1 MLIAKTNK
9 ELKKFLE
16 NSDINQKI
24 GFVPTMGALHLGHLK
39 LIEKSK
45 KENLFTVVS
54 IFVNPKQFNNKEDF
68 NKYPITI
75 NEDIELLKSV
85 NCDLLYIPTYEEIYP
100 SGMTNVDIPLHNLDK
115 VYEGEKRP
123 GHFAG
128 VAAVVHRLFS
138 LVEPH
143 KAFFGLKD
151 FQQCLVIKNLR
162 DQYFKNIRLKFCPT
176 IREKSGLAMSS
187 RNERLSPEARKKA
200 ALIFEI
206 LTKAKEIFQNESIT
220 ETIRFV
226 EKSFKK
232 HPEFELEYFEIADE
246 ETLLSAKTKDTTKKY
261 RGFIA
266 VFIEKI
272 RLIDNISL
280 N

>member
-16 NSDINQKI
+16 NPDINQKI

-75 NEDIELLKSV
+75 NEDIELLKSI

-100 SGMTNVDIPLHNLDK
+100 NGLTNIEIPLHDLDK
-115 VYEGEKRP
+115 VFEGEKRP

-162 DQYFKNIRLKFCPT
+162 DQYFKKIKLKFCPT

-187 RNERLSPEARKKA
+187 RNKRLSKEGLKVASNIYKA
-200 ALIFEI
+200 M
-206 LTKAKEIFQNESIT
+206 KE
-220 ETIRFV
+220 V
-226 EKSFKK
+226 KSNFNK
-232 HPEFELEYFEIADE
+232 IDIN
-246 ETLLSAKTKDTTKKY
+246 
-261 RGFIA
+261 IA
-266 VFIEKI
+266 VSEGLKLLKQYPIEIDYFSVANKHTLKPNKQWMPSRNNI
-272 RLIDNISL
+272 LLVAVIIEDVRLIDNMVI
-280 N
+280 

>member
-9 ELKKFLE
+9 ELRKFLE
-16 NSDINQKI
+16 NREMNQKI
-24 GFVPTMGALHLGHLK
+24 GFVPTMGALHHGHLK

-45 KENLFTVVS
+45 KESLFTVVS

-75 NEDIELLKSV
+75 NEDIKLLKSID
-85 NCDLLYIPTYEEIYP
+85 CDLLYMPTYEEIYP
-100 SGMTNVDIPLHNLDK
+100 SVLENIDIPLHDLDK
-115 VYEGEKRP
+115 VFEGEKRP
-123 GHFAG
+123 GHFKG

-162 DQYFKNIRLKFCPT
+162 DQYFKNIKLKFCPT

-187 RNERLSPEARKKA
+187 RNKRLSKEGLIIASNIYKA
-200 ALIFEI
+200 MKEVKSKYNHLDVNTALKEGLKILKNHPIEI
-206 LTKAKEIFQNESIT
+206 DYFSVANKNTLKPNKQWMPVRNNVLLVAVI
-220 ETIRFV
+220 V
-226 EKSFKK
+226 E
-232 HPEFELEYFEIADE
+232 E
-246 ETLLSAKTKDTTKKY
+246 
-261 RGFIA
+261 
-266 VFIEKI
+266 V
-272 RLIDNISL
+272 RLIDNIVI
-280 N
+280 

>member
-16 NSDINQKI
+16 NREMNQKI
-24 GFVPTMGALHLGHLK
+24 GFVPTMGALHHGHLK

-45 KENLFTVVS
+45 KESLFTVVS

-75 NEDIELLKSV
+75 NEDIKLLKSID
-85 NCDLLYIPTYEEIYP
+85 CDLLYMPTYEEIYP
-100 SGMTNVDIPLHNLDK
+100 SVLENIDIPLHDLDK
-115 VYEGEKRP
+115 VFEGEKRP
-123 GHFAG
+123 GHFKG

-162 DQYFKNIRLKFCPT
+162 DQYFKNIKLKFCPT

-187 RNERLSPEARKKA
+187 RNKRLSKEGLIIASNIYKA
-200 ALIFEI
+200 MKEVKSKYNHLDVNTALKEGLKILKNHPIEI
-206 LTKAKEIFQNESIT
+206 DYFSVANKNTLKPNKQWMPVRNNVLLVAVI
-220 ETIRFV
+220 V
-226 EKSFKK
+226 E
-232 HPEFELEYFEIADE
+232 E
-246 ETLLSAKTKDTTKKY
+246 
-261 RGFIA
+261 
-266 VFIEKI
+266 V
-272 RLIDNISL
+272 RLIDNIVI
-280 N
+280 

>member
-9 ELKKFLE
+9 ELRKFLE
-16 NSDINQKI
+16 NREMNQKI
-24 GFVPTMGALHLGHLK
+24 GFVPTMGALHHGHLK

-45 KENLFTVVS
+45 KESLFTVVS

-75 NEDIELLKSV
+75 NEDIKLLKSID
-85 NCDLLYIPTYEEIYP
+85 CDLLYMPTYEEIYP
-100 SGMTNVDIPLHNLDK
+100 SVLENIDIPLHDLDK
-115 VYEGEKRP
+115 VFEGEKRP
-123 GHFAG
+123 GHFKG

-162 DQYFKNIRLKFCPT
+162 DQYFKNIKLKFCPT

-187 RNERLSPEARKKA
+187 RNKRLSKEGLIIASNIYKA
-200 ALIFEI
+200 MKEVKSKYNHLDVNTALKEGLKILKNYPIEI
-206 LTKAKEIFQNESIT
+206 DYFSVANKNTLKPNKQWMPVRNNVLLVAVI
-220 ETIRFV
+220 V
-226 EKSFKK
+226 E
-232 HPEFELEYFEIADE
+232 E
-246 ETLLSAKTKDTTKKY
+246 
-261 RGFIA
+261 
-266 VFIEKI
+266 V
-272 RLIDNISL
+272 RLIDNIVI
-280 N
+280 

>member
-9 ELKKFLE
+9 ELKEFLKNRE
-16 NSDINQKI
+16 MNQKI
-24 GFVPTMGALHLGHLK
+24 GFVPTMGALHHGHLK

-45 KENLFTVVS
+45 KESLFTVVS

-75 NEDIELLKSV
+75 NEDIELLKSID
-85 NCDLLYIPTYEEIYP
+85 CDLLYIPTYEEIYP
-100 SGMTNVDIPLHNLDK
+100 LGLESIDIPLHDLDK

-123 GHFAG
+123 GHFKG

-151 FQQCLVIKNLR
+151 FQQCIVIKNLR
-162 DQYFKNIRLKFCPT
+162 DHYFKNIKLKFCPT

-187 RNERLSPEARKKA
+187 RNKRLSKEGLKIASNIYKAMKEVKSKYNHLDVNTALNEGKK
-200 ALIFEI
+200 
-206 LTKAKEIFQNESIT
+206 
-220 ETIRFV
+220 
-226 EKSFKK
+226 
-232 HPEFELEYFEIADE
+232 
-246 ETLLSAKTKDTTKKY
+246 LLKKY
-261 RGFIA
+261 PIKIDYFSVANKNTLKPNEQWMPVRNNVLLVA
-266 VFIEKI
+266 VIVEDV
-272 RLIDNISL
+272 RLIDNIVI
-280 N
+280 

>member
-100 SGMTNVDIPLHNLDK
+100 SGMTNVDIPLHDLDK

-187 RNERLSPEARKKA
+187 RNKRLSKEGLKVASNIYKA
-200 ALIFEI
+200 MKEVKSNFNKIDINTAL
-206 LTKAKEIFQNESIT
+206 NEGLKLLKQYPIQIDYFS
-220 ETIRFV
+220 V
-226 EKSFKK
+226 ANK
-232 HPEFELEYFEIADE
+232 H
-246 ETLLSAKTKDTTKKY
+246 TLKPNKHWMPVRNNVLLV
-261 RGFIA
+261 A
-266 VFIEKI
+266 VIIEDV
-272 RLIDNISL
+272 RLIDNMVI
-280 N
+280 

>member
-187 RNERLSPEARKKA
+187 RNKRLSKEGLKVASNIYKA
-200 ALIFEI
+200 MKEVKSNFNKIDINTAL
-206 LTKAKEIFQNESIT
+206 NEGLKLLKQYPIQIDYFS
-220 ETIRFV
+220 V
-226 EKSFKK
+226 ANK
-232 HPEFELEYFEIADE
+232 H
-246 ETLLSAKTKDTTKKY
+246 TLKPNKQWMPVRNNVLLV
-261 RGFIA
+261 A
-266 VFIEKI
+266 VIIEDV
-272 RLIDNISL
+272 RLIDNMVI
-280 N
+280 

>member
-1 MLIAKTNK
+1 
-9 ELKKFLE
+9 
-16 NSDINQKI
+16 
-24 GFVPTMGALHLGHLK
+24 MGALHHGHLK

-75 NEDIELLKSV
+75 NEDIELLKSI

-100 SGMTNVDIPLHNLDK
+100 SEMENIKIPLNNLDK
-115 VYEGEKRP
+115 VFEGEKRP

-162 DQYFKNIRLKFCPT
+162 DHYFKNIKLKFCPT

-187 RNERLSPEARKKA
+187 RNKRLSKEGLKIASNIYKA
-200 ALIFEI
+200 MKEVKSNFNHLDINTALSEGLKLLKQHPIEI
-206 LTKAKEIFQNESIT
+206 DYFSVANKHTLKPTKQWMPN
-220 ETIRFV
+220 RNNV
-226 EKSFKK
+226 
-232 HPEFELEYFEIADE
+232 
-246 ETLLSAKTKDTTKKY
+246 LLV
-261 RGFIA
+261 A
-266 VFIEKI
+266 VFIEDV
-272 RLIDNISL
+272 RLIDNIII
-280 N
+280 

>member
-16 NSDINQKI
+16 NREMNQKI
-24 GFVPTMGALHLGHLK
+24 GFVPTMGALHHGHLK

-45 KENLFTVVS
+45 KESLFTVVS

-68 NKYPITI
+68 KKYPITI
-75 NEDIELLKSV
+75 NEDIKLLKSID
-85 NCDLLYIPTYEEIYP
+85 CDLLYMPTYEEIYP
-100 SGMTNVDIPLHNLDK
+100 SVLENIDIPLHDLDK
-115 VYEGEKRP
+115 VFEGEKRP
-123 GHFAG
+123 GHFKG

-162 DQYFKNIRLKFCPT
+162 DQYFKNIKLKFCPT

-187 RNERLSPEARKKA
+187 RNKRLSKEGLIIASNIYKA
-200 ALIFEI
+200 MKEVKSKYNHLDVNTALKEGLKILKNHPIEI
-206 LTKAKEIFQNESIT
+206 DYFSVANKNTLKPNKQWMPVRNNVLLVAVI
-220 ETIRFV
+220 V
-226 EKSFKK
+226 E
-232 HPEFELEYFEIADE
+232 E
-246 ETLLSAKTKDTTKKY
+246 
-261 RGFIA
+261 
-266 VFIEKI
+266 V
-272 RLIDNISL
+272 RLIDNIVF
-280 N
+280 

>member
-16 NSDINQKI
+16 NREMNQKI
-24 GFVPTMGALHLGHLK
+24 GFVPTMGALHHGHLK

-45 KENLFTVVS
+45 KESLFTVVS

-68 NKYPITI
+68 KKYPITI
-75 NEDIELLKSV
+75 NEDIKLLKSID
-85 NCDLLYIPTYEEIYP
+85 CDLLYMPTYEEIYP
-100 SGMTNVDIPLHNLDK
+100 SVLENIDIPLHDLDK
-115 VYEGEKRP
+115 VFEGEKRP
-123 GHFAG
+123 GHFKG

-162 DQYFKNIRLKFCPT
+162 DQYFKNIKLKFCPT

-187 RNERLSPEARKKA
+187 RNKRLSKEGLIIASNIYKA
-200 ALIFEI
+200 MKEVKSKYNHLDVNTALKEGLKILKNHPIEI
-206 LTKAKEIFQNESIT
+206 DYFSVANKNTLKPNKQWMPVRNNVLLVAVI
-220 ETIRFV
+220 V
-226 EKSFKK
+226 E
-232 HPEFELEYFEIADE
+232 E
-246 ETLLSAKTKDTTKKY
+246 
-261 RGFIA
+261 
-266 VFIEKI
+266 V
-272 RLIDNISL
+272 RLIDNIVI
-280 N
+280 

>member
-16 NSDINQKI
+16 NREMNQKI
-24 GFVPTMGALHLGHLK
+24 GFVPTMGALHHGHLK

-45 KENLFTVVS
+45 KESLFTVVS

-75 NEDIELLKSV
+75 NEDIKLLKSI
-85 NCDLLYIPTYEEIYP
+85 NCDLLYMPTYEEIYP
-100 SGMTNVDIPLHNLDK
+100 SGLENIDIPLHDLDK
-115 VYEGEKRP
+115 VFEGEKRP

-128 VAAVVHRLFS
+128 VAAVVYRLFS

-187 RNERLSPEARKKA
+187 RNKRLSKEGLIIASNIYKA
-200 ALIFEI
+200 MKEVKSKYNHLDVNTALQEGLKILKNYPIEI
-206 LTKAKEIFQNESIT
+206 DYFSVANKNTLKPNKQWMPVRNNVLLVAVI
-220 ETIRFV
+220 V
-226 EKSFKK
+226 EK
-232 HPEFELEYFEIADE
+232 
-246 ETLLSAKTKDTTKKY
+246 
-261 RGFIA
+261 
-266 VFIEKI
+266 V
-272 RLIDNISL
+272 RLIDNIVI
-280 N
+280 